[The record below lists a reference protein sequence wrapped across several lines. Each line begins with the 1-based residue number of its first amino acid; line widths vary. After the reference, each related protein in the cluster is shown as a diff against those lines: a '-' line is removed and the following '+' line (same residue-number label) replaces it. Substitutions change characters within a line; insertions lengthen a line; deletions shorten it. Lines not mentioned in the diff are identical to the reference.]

1 MGFFAVLLSLLIVIG
16 SAYKNPVKVEAA
28 AAAGDIAK
36 LIGMLVAAAAT
47 ATGIGVNAGVNDDT
61 YKQGCEQVGAEV
73 QKKIAADGKAL
84 STLVTVGA
92 DGVVNMSK
100 EFLFDVA
107 QAGAKFFPP
116 VEYKISSSADIEKM
130 AGLKHFDVP
139 SSGMCWR
146 NAFTDSFH
154 PWKMMTKAKVIA
166 SWVVPTVTTSDEK
179 DIYSLKHC
187 KIEHLD
193 ILDLKMSL
201 EDNGQQSGCFDN
213 FSKVESFFPR
223 FDNSYLVAGS
233 KFIEIA
239 GLDSA
244 GVQCLLYLS
253 NMDLPTAPGICV
265 YPKTAVPLPLPWE
278 DVFNPADK
286 AFFAEGYSAMIHS
299 FADVVARIG
308 AIQGVIDGIRVKIGS
323 LSIPGIRSLTQT
335 TILEKDITTEKDTD
349 ADDTRNKGRST
360 TVPKDPSMPHAT
372 LPKGIQN
379 KFPFCL
385 PWDLAACYRLFDVTP
400 KAPTWNI
407 PVNIDCGAVHV
418 HHTYTYDLNNNN
430 VLDQGLPVFKWFV
443 NLAFVAGLIIL
454 TRKIMS

>member
-1 MGFFAVLLSLLIVIG
+1 MKA
-16 SAYKNPVKVEAA
+16 E
-28 AAAGDIAK
+28 
-36 LIGMLVAAAAT
+36 AAAT
-47 ATGIGVNAGVNDDT
+47 AGGIAMWMLVGAAATALGIGVNAGVNNES
-61 YKQGCEQVGAEV
+61 YQQSCEQIGNEV
-73 QKKIAADGKAL
+73 QKKIAADGKVL

-92 DGVVNMSK
+92 NNVLTMSK

-116 VEYKISSSADIEKM
+116 VDMDFSQSGFSAFKSWAESASGLTMEDSNKIYSWQAAFQCGDSFLKYCRKWKVTGKTTFAQPVGKDYKKVQIGAF
-130 AGLKHFDVP
+130 AGLPFYAYQVSAASGNAFSILIPSAASCEKFWGFTGSESSYGVPEFIVGP
-139 SSGMCWR
+139 SSVFL
-146 NAFTDSFH
+146 NLEAFDCQKQEAVEFLLQVGDN
-154 PWKMMTKAKVIA
+154 PW
-166 SWVVPTVTTSDEK
+166 
-179 DIYSLKHC
+179 
-187 KIEHLD
+187 
-193 ILDLKMSL
+193 
-201 EDNGQQSGCFDN
+201 Q
-213 FSKVESFFPR
+213 
-223 FDNSYLVAGS
+223 
-233 KFIEIA
+233 
-239 GLDSA
+239 
-244 GVQCLLYLS
+244 
-253 NMDLPTAPGICV
+253 GICA
-265 YPKTAVPLPLPWE
+265 YPKTAQPLPYTGE